1 MKKFEFLDTPGPFSG
16 IEYRRTTRVERAVS
30 LVISGQNNHGQPFQE
45 RTSTISFN
53 LHGCRY
59 RSRHD
64 CGIGSWMTVK
74 VSEPASSVKVAATRA
89 QVKSI
94 YAPNSARES
103 YQIGIELEI
112 PGNIWEISSPPED
125 WLRGAGTEV
134 ARTQSATAAVPG
146 RDPRI
151 IKMSLP
157 SRERLHEPDELVSP
171 LEGKLQLA
179 ADEAVQAALAS
190 HLESAVKK
198 AISITLERM
207 ESSVLEIE
215 RRLSARLSEAVSR
228 AAEEF
233 EGAAT
238 RTLDRCFERLVE
250 DTQVKT
256 REAAFQVE
264 DRAVEARSVLETAA
278 SSALDEFRYQTEVH
292 AGQMNSQTKQRV
304 VSLLASID
312 AETRSVC
319 EARLMA
325 FKSEVAQTGEEF
337 TAQFR
342 TGLKAFF
349 HSCLVAGVSAIEQ
362 HSKATVKGLTEEG
375 KNLTPKKSS
384 PPALEEKTEG

>member
-1 MKKFEFLDTPGPFSG
+1 MKNFEFLDTPGPFSG

-64 CGIGSWMTVK
+64 CGIGSWITVK
-74 VSEPASSVKVAATRA
+74 VSEPGSSVKVAATRA

-94 YAPNSARES
+94 HAPNSAREN

-134 ARTQSATAAVPG
+134 AKTRSATAAVPG

-157 SRERLHEPDELVSP
+157 SRERLHEPDELVAS

-207 ESSVLEIE
+207 ESAVLEIE

-233 EGAAT
+233 ESAAT
-238 RTLDRCFERLVE
+238 RTSDRRFERLVE
-250 DTQVKT
+250 DIQVKT

-264 DRAVEARSVLETAA
+264 DRAAEAHSVLETAA
-278 SSALDEFRYQTEVH
+278 SSALDEFRCQTEAH
-292 AGQMNSQTKQRV
+292 ADQMISQTKQRV

-325 FKSEVAQTGEEF
+325 LKSEVAKTGEEF

-349 HSCLVAGVSAIEQ
+349 HSCLVAAVSAIEQ
-362 HSKATVKGLTEEG
+362 HSKATVKGLTQEG
-375 KNLTPKKSS
+375 KNLAPEKSS
-384 PPALEEKTEG
+384 PPAFEEKTEG